1 MIVAL
6 FHITTGGNQKVNT
19 RGGVLAFCFIYVFI
33 TVRSI

>member
-19 RGGVLAFCFIYVFI
+19 RDGVLVFFVSFIYLLL
-33 TVRSI
+33 